1 MALVIIILSIEYNA
15 SMYKPK
21 FIFDYIKLILLSADW
36 PDYLKSSK
44 TNNFAVIYKAWW
56 KIPFRCLGTSQEQLP
71 KGKERIF
78 NQ

>member
-1 MALVIIILSIEYNA
+1 M
-15 SMYKPK
+15 
-21 FIFDYIKLILLSADW
+21 LLSANW

-44 TNNFAVIYKAWW
+44 TNHFAIIYKAWW

-71 KGKERIF
+71 KRKERIS